1 MFLRD
6 TIMYGDYELPFSVE
20 QEGISVSVEKTEKLW
35 IYRRKFGTDEDDEVE
50 KFIIGDGKH
59 IIINPVE
66 PLNTPKEITTNL
78 LIEFEKVL
86 LLAGGAKKKIFL
98 TFPIEI
104 GIFIADKGNKN
115 IQLLDVFTLV
125 RKKFTLYGPVS
136 NGIVCKHWKSKIY
149 SVSPSPNPLQE
160 GVMELTL
167 RNTTSEWASISKAVF
182 SAYGMRLYYDVD
194 VFTKARMD
202 IRSKNTADTGFEP
215 RHISGELKSYSLK
228 EQKTYKEAIGIYN
241 RKLEFVPLSFNMGLG
256 LC

>member
-1 MFLRD
+1 
-6 TIMYGDYELPFSVE
+6 MYGDYELPFLIETEGISISVE
-20 QEGISVSVEKTEKLW
+20 QTEKLW
-35 IYRRKFGTDEDDEVE
+35 IYRRKFGTDEDDEAE
-50 KFIIGDGKH
+50 KLILGDGKH

-66 PLNTPKEITTNL
+66 PLNTPKEITKNL

-115 IQLLDVFTLV
+115 LQLLDVFTLV

-136 NGIVCKHWKSKIY
+136 NGIVCKHWKSAIY
-149 SVSPSPNPLQE
+149 SVPTSPNPLHE

-167 RNTTSEWASISKAVF
+167 RNTTSDWASITKAVF
-182 SAYGMRLYYDVD
+182 SAYGMRIYYGID

-202 IRSKNTADTGFEP
+202 IRSKNTAETRFEP
-215 RHISGELKSYSLK
+215 HYISGELKSYSLK
-228 EQKTYKEAIGIYN
+228 EQHTRKEAIGIYN
-241 RKLEFVPLSFNMGLG
+241 RKLDFVPLNFSMGLG
-256 LC
+256 L